1 MNTTLPWA
9 AQLAIAAL
17 IGLVIGL
24 LLMWLGLRGKNGKS
38 KKEHEALK
46 QEFGQYRQ
54 KVDEHFIETA
64 AAVDELN
71 KSYQK
76 VVRHLSDGAHTL
88 MDKKTLQQQLALRGD
103 TSVTVAYLAASTAT
117 DNIKEPTLPLDHP
130 IDTTLSPDEQQNHP
144 IASEAELAV
153 ATNEYSLESSD
164 SPINYP
170 ETQEIITHNSMDTTD
185 AIEPKN
191 VESEPTEST
200 IEPPKI

>member
-24 LLMWLGLRGKNGKS
+24 FLMWLGLRGKNGKS

-88 MDKKTLQQQLALRGD
+88 MDKDTLQQQLALRGD
-103 TSVTVAYLAASTAT
+103 TSVTVAYLAASTTIDNKETILPPDHST
-117 DNIKEPTLPLDHP
+117 DDIAINNDV
-130 IDTTLSPDEQQNHP
+130 QQNHNIDSETELTTTANEHPLTADETP
-144 IASEAELAV
+144 ISHSEVQEVTADNNIAASDV
-153 ATNEYSLESSD
+153 TQPQNFES
-164 SPINYP
+164 
-170 ETQEIITHNSMDTTD
+170 
-185 AIEPKN
+185 A
-191 VESEPTEST
+191 EST
-200 IEPPKI
+200 TEPPKI